1 MLRRYVI
8 FSEKQAFSPQK
19 GGILKKSP
27 AYPLVS
33 VKCCT
38 FAAVLTPSPDG
49 GIGRRA
55 GLKHQWGNPCRF
67 DPGSGYMET
76 LVEMLCKGF
85 FFYTTQI
92 WSPFGHFFQVFVVS
106 ICILQCW
113 LPRKMDSQIV
123 TRNALSF
130 HNECKT

>member
-1 MLRRYVI
+1 MLRRYGL
-8 FSEKQAFSPQK
+8 FGNLQAFTCKKRSQAKKTPSSTYVSPN
-19 GGILKKSP
+19 
-27 AYPLVS
+27 
-33 VKCCT
+33 CCT

-130 HNECKT
+130 HNECNT